1 MEAITLNYMMNEW
14 KHVFKLDPAKE
25 IDDDALEQ
33 LCDSGT
39 DAIIIGGTDQ
49 ITMDNVLELL
59 YRVRRYAIPCALE
72 VSELDAITPGFDYYF
87 IPMVLNSTDKKWMMD
102 LHHEAIKQYKEL
114 IDWDETMMEGYC
126 ILNPE
131 AKAFQKTACSLPT
144 EEDVRAYAFMA
155 EHIFQLP
162 IFYVEYSGMLG
173 DPELVQQVKQELK
186 ETLLFYGGGISDVEE
201 AKMMKEH
208 ADVIV
213 VGNSIYTDFK
223 SALKTVKAV
232 Q

>member
-1 MEAITLNYMMNEW
+1 MNEW

-25 IDDDALEQ
+25 ITDEALEL

-39 DAIIIGGTDQ
+39 DAIIIGGTDE
-49 ITMDNVLELL
+49 ITIDNVLDLL
-59 YRVRRYAIPCALE
+59 YRVRRYAIPCVLE
-72 VSELDAITPGFDYYF
+72 ISEMDAITPGFDYYF
-87 IPMVLNSTDKKWMMD
+87 IPMVLNSNDKKWMMD
-102 LHHEAIKQYKEL
+102 IHHEAIKQYKEL
-114 IDWDETMMEGYC
+114 MDWDEIMMEGYC

-131 AKAFQKTACSLPT
+131 AKAFQKTACTVPT
-144 EEDVRAYAFMA
+144 EADVLAYAFMA
-155 EHIFQLP
+155 EHIFHLP

-173 DPELVQQVKQELK
+173 DPNLLKQVKKELK
-186 ETLLFYGGGISDVEE
+186 ETLLFYGGGISNPEE

-213 VGNSIYTDFK
+213 VGNSIYTDFT
-223 SALKTVKAV
+223 SALKTVKVV